1 MASLGGG
8 LWTVVLG
15 DWDRDNREGVE
26 VEMLVD
32 SIVVHPN
39 FTEYQNDIALLKLP
53 QPLPHMTPVCL
64 PPDDQLL
71 HPRDSYIGLR

>member
-32 SIVVHPN
+32 SIIVHPN

-53 QPLPHMTPVCL
+53 QPLAHMTPVCL
-64 PPDDQLL
+64 PPDDQL
-71 HPRDSYIGLR
+71 HHQADSYIGLR